1 MTSRLAQHWRQRV
14 KRRGQSALTQ
24 RLQYAKKVNREA
36 KPEEVV
42 QTWLQFTRGNRT
54 TLPSRFHDEDVRAS
68 ENMLEYFIKEYT
80 EEGYIVF
87 DPFAGFGTT
96 LLVAEELG
104 RVGYGIEYS
113 KPKAAYVRSLLAHPE
128 RLIEG
133 DSRNLLEYDLPN
145 FDLCLTSPPYTNEN
159 DSENPFVDYRQKG
172 FDYPSYLQEMGTI
185 FSQVAQ
191 KLTPSGHVVIEAAN
205 LKRQGHVTT
214 LAWDIAREVAKVLR
228 FEGEIMVGWDRY
240 GYGYNHSY
248 CLVFS
253 KE

>member
-1 MTSRLAQHWRQRV
+1 M
-14 KRRGQSALTQ
+14 KRRGQGALTQ
-24 RLQYAKKVNREA
+24 QLRYANKSNREA
-36 KPEEVV
+36 KTEETV
-42 QTWLQFTRGNRT
+42 QTWLQFTRGNKAA
-54 TLPSRFHDEDVRAS
+54 LPSRFQHEDVRAS
-68 ENMLEYFIKEYT
+68 ENMLEHFVKEYT
-80 EEGYIVF
+80 NEGQIVF

-113 KPKAAYVRSLLAHPE
+113 KPKADYVRGSIAHPE

-133 DSRNLLEYDLPN
+133 DSRNLLQYDLPS
-145 FDLCLTSPPYTNEN
+145 FDLCLTSPPYTNEK

-172 FDYPSYLQEMGTI
+172 FDYPSYLEEMGNI

-191 KLTPSGHVVIEAAN
+191 KLNPTGHVVIEAAN
-205 LKRQGHVTT
+205 LKKNGHVTT
-214 LAWDIAREVAKVLR
+214 LAWDIAREVSKVLH
-228 FEGEIMVGWDRY
+228 FEGEIMSVWDRY

-253 KE
+253 KP

>member
-1 MTSRLAQHWRQRV
+1 V
-14 KRRGQSALTQ
+14 KRRGQGALTQ
-24 RLQYAKKVNREA
+24 QLRYANKANREV
-36 KPEEVV
+36 KSEENA
-42 QTWLQFTRGNRT
+42 QTWLQFTRGNKT
-54 TLPSRFHDEDVRAS
+54 VLPSRFQHEDVRAS
-68 ENMLEYFIKEYT
+68 DNMLEHFIKEYT
-80 EEGYIVF
+80 SDGQVVF

-104 RVGYGIEYS
+104 RIAYGIEYS
-113 KPKAAYVRSLLAHPE
+113 PPKADYVRGLLLHPE

-133 DSRNLLEYDLPN
+133 DCRKLLDYDLPG

-159 DSENPFVDYRQKG
+159 DTENPFVDYRQKG
-172 FDYPSYLQEMGTI
+172 FDYPSYLKEMGNI

-191 KLTPSGHVVIEAAN
+191 KLNPSGHVVIEAAN
-205 LKRQGHVTT
+205 LKKQGHVTT
-214 LAWDIAREVAKVLR
+214 LAWDIAHEVSKVLH

-253 KE
+253 KT

>member
-1 MTSRLAQHWRQRV
+1 M
-14 KRRGQSALTQ
+14 KRRGQSALMQ
-24 RLQYAKKVNREA
+24 QLKYANKANRDV
-36 KPEEVV
+36 KPEEPV
-42 QTWLQFTRGNRT
+42 QTWLQFTRENRT
-54 TLPSRFHDEDVRAS
+54 VLPSRFQHEDVRAS
-68 ENMLEYFIKEYT
+68 ENMLEHFIKEYAI
-80 EEGYIVF
+80 EGQIVF

-113 KPKAAYVRSLLAHPE
+113 KPKAEYIRGLIAHPE

-133 DSRNLLEYDLPN
+133 DSRRLLEYDLPN
-145 FDLCLTSPPYTNEN
+145 FDLCLTSPPYTNEK

-172 FDYPSYLQEMGTI
+172 FDYPSYIKEMGNI

-191 KLTPSGHVVIEAAN
+191 KLNPSGHVVIEAAN
-205 LKRQGHVTT
+205 LKKHGHITT
-214 LAWDIAREVAKVLR
+214 LAWDIAQEVRKILH
-228 FEGEIMVGWDRY
+228 FEGEIVIGWDRY

-253 KE
+253 KV